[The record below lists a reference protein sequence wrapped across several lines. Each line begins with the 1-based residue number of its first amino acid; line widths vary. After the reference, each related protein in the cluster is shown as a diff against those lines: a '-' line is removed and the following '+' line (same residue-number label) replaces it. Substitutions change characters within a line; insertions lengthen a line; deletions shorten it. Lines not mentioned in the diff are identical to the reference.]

1 MNRSVLCYFIN
12 VDWYFSMHWL
22 ERARHCAQAG
32 YEVHLVCR
40 FTDEKIRLR
49 LEDEGIICHNIH
61 LERRSLNPISLIRSY
76 FEAKKALRH
85 IHPDIL
91 HCITVKANIVG
102 GLIARWEPLRTV
114 FSVTGMGIAFSNSS
128 LKAGF
133 AKYVT
138 ISLYKLAL
146 YGKHFKVLFENQSDC
161 QRFIALGLGDESTN
175 QVIAGAGVDGS
186 AFFYQSPIDND
197 PVRLLFAARMLWDKG
212 LEDAIVASEILKQQG
227 YRVQLDVA
235 GLIDDDTHT
244 AIPEKTLLCWHR
256 EGRINWLGAVRDM
269 PRQIHNSA
277 IVLLPT
283 CYGEGIPRVL
293 IEAAAC
299 GRPSVATDVPGCR
312 DIVVDGETGFL
323 VQVHSPQQL
332 AEKIEVLLRDQ
343 PLRLSMGKKAR
354 FLVESTFEQHIV
366 ISQTMEVYRSLCLGA
381 PGES

>member
-1 MNRSVLCYFIN
+1 
-12 VDWYFSMHWL
+12 MHWL
-22 ERARHCAQAG
+22 ERARHCVQAG

-40 FTDEKIRLR
+40 FTDENIRLR
-49 LEDEGIICHNIH
+49 LEDEGIICHNIY

-76 FEAKKALRH
+76 FEAKKVLRQ

-91 HCITVKANIVG
+91 HCITVKANIIG
-102 GLIARWEPLRTV
+102 GLLARRKPLRTV
-114 FSVTGMGIAFSNSS
+114 FSVTGVGIAFSSSS

-133 AKYVT
+133 AKHAT

-146 YGKHFKVLFENQSDC
+146 SGKHFKILFENQSDC
-161 QRFIALGLGDESTN
+161 QRFIELGLGDESTN
-175 QVIAGAGVDGS
+175 QVIAGAGVDS
-186 AFFYQSPIDND
+186 ATFFYQRPTDSD
-197 PVRLLFAARMLWDKG
+197 PVVLLFAARMLWDKG
-212 LEDAIVASEILKQQG
+212 IEDAILACEILKQQG

-244 AIPEKTLLCWHR
+244 AIPETTLLAWHR
-256 EGRINWLGAVRDM
+256 DGRINWLGAVGDM
-269 PRQIHNSA
+269 PRQIHDSA

-299 GRPSVATDVPGCR
+299 GRPSVATDVPGCS

-323 VQVHSPQQL
+323 VPVHSPQLL
-332 AEKIEVLLRDQ
+332 AEKIAALLLDQ

-354 FLVESTFEQHIV
+354 SLVESTFEQHIV
-366 ISQTMEVYRSLCLGA
+366 ISQTMAVYRSLDLEPA
-381 PGES
+381 AES